1 MRLHALLSG
10 PVPQLF
16 IGTGPDAFALSLA
29 GLALPA
35 GIAVVAALVA
45 RRRPA
50 HAFWIL
56 AASLVLNGAAIVHQD
71 AAGFPGGG
79 VHLWPIMLLV
89 LMLDYCVARIWNRPA
104 LYLMHWRD
112 SAAIIAWG
120 FVAQVIPDALSSI
133 ALASVYA
140 PHASLC
146 QALGC
151 VGGAGW
157 HDGLLIDTALTAAVW
172 CVFALMLR
180 ITSAR
185 GTASVAHGF
194 TPSAA

>member
-1 MRLHALLSG
+1 
-10 PVPQLF
+10 
-16 IGTGPDAFALSLA
+16 
-29 GLALPA
+29 
-35 GIAVVAALVA
+35 
-45 RRRPA
+45 
-50 HAFWIL
+50 
-56 AASLVLNGAAIVHQD
+56 
-71 AAGFPGGG
+71 
-79 VHLWPIMLLV
+79 
-89 LMLDYCVARIWNRPA
+89 
-104 LYLMHWRD
+104 
-112 SAAIIAWG
+112 
-120 FVAQVIPDALSSI
+120 DALSSI